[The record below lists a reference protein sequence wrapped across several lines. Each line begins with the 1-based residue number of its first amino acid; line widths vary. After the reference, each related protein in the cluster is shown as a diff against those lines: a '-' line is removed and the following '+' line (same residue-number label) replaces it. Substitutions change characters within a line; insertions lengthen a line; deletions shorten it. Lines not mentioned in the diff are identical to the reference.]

1 MSSKTLEEVRSLWKL
16 ALPLALAQAGQALM
30 GLVDTA
36 VVGRLS
42 SEAQAAAGLGNSLS
56 FTVTFF
62 GMGVMMALD
71 PLVSQAIGARRTA
84 EARSHYWTGIW
95 LGLLTSVALVVPLL
109 ALSPVMRWV
118 GVEERVASG
127 ASTYIDWR
135 IPATSGQLLFIGA
148 RSYLQGL
155 GRTRALVWTMIGA
168 NVLNLVLDIVLV
180 FGWGPIPALG
190 VTGAALATSL
200 CSWAQFLFLI
210 PALGPAPEGVRR
222 WLDVR
227 ALWQA
232 ARVGLP
238 VGLHLLAESG
248 VFSLAGMLAARLGAS
263 SSAAHQVALTWA
275 SLSFCVAVGIGSA
288 GTVRVGWGVGA
299 RDLPAARRA
308 GAVAFGSGAVFMSF
322 AALAFIAFRS
332 LLAQLVS
339 PDPDVVSLATALFF
353 VGAVF
358 QLSDGTQAIGAGVL
372 RGYADTSFTFYVNV
386 VGHWLI
392 GLPLS
397 WWLGVRGELGVV
409 GVWWGLSAGLTFV
422 GVALFLRFR
431 VLGRREVQALEGPP
445 AVPL

>member
-42 SEAQAAAGLGNSLS
+42 SQAQAAAGLGNSLS

-95 LGLLTSVALVVPLL
+95 LGLLTSAVLVVPLL

-155 GRTRALVWTMIGA
+155 GRTRAIVWTMIAA

-190 VTGAALATSL
+190 VQGAALATSV

-210 PALGPAPEGVRR
+210 PALGPAPEAVRR

-372 RGYADTSFTFYVNV
+372 RGYADTGFTFYVNV

-397 WWLGVRGELGVV
+397 WWLGVRGDLGVV

-431 VLGRREVQALEGPP
+431 VLSRREVQALEGPP
-445 AVPL
+445 AVSH